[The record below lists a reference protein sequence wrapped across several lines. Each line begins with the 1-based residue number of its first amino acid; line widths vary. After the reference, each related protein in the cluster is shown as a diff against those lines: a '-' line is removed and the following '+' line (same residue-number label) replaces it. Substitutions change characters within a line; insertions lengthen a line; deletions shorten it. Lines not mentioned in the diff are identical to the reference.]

1 MGFYTLIGYSSI
13 TIAKVCTNREK
24 KKLFSPGIEPGTFRV
39 LGGCDNHYTTKT
51 RWRIREIFK
60 VSMLFYSFSDALT
73 DLVGDIR
80 TVEGINGTASIWA
93 TYPTAGISTVR

>member
-1 MGFYTLIGYSSI
+1 MNFHFNFT
-13 TIAKVCTNREK
+13 K
-24 KKLFSPGIEPGTFRV
+24 KECMFSPGIEPGTFRV

-51 RWRIREIFK
+51 QWVRCEIFK
-60 VSMLFYSFSDALT
+60 ISMLIYSFSDALT

>member
-1 MGFYTLIGYSSI
+1 MVFLYF
-13 TIAKVCTNREK
+13 V
-24 KKLFSPGIEPGTFRV
+24 
-39 LGGCDNHYTTKT
+39 
-51 RWRIREIFK
+51 
-60 VSMLFYSFSDALT
+60 SDALT